1 MKKKIKTNYKDSE
14 MLRRYSDAFPS
25 FDVAEKIFLDI
36 KTKLKTT
43 PHPYCGWR
51 SSPNQNYETIYINKF
66 GLRSPDIDVA
76 NFKKKNY
83 CMILGGSV
91 AWGFGASKNEMTFS
105 YQLEKFFKINNI
117 DMNVIN
123 FAQNSMNS
131 HDELRSFISSV
142 DEVQP
147 KMVLSLSGINDLW
160 QLKEKFNKCSD
171 LLYDPI
177 NFFHWGQAMGVATE
191 KDYLKKY
198 IKLLVRCFRNR
209 KEIDKDFFQFTNVVN
224 PLKLFEHKVDVMKAY
239 CEYKKIKMVHVLQ
252 PNLFYKKKLSETE
265 KNYLNFWVLNSSNIF
280 DEKILK
286 AHFEKLKDTY
296 FNKNFATENSVFIDS
311 TQFFNEFESS
321 IFFDLSHVSD
331 KGYEIL
337 SKKIVETICLK
348 LLEKQ

>member
-14 MLRRYSDAFPS
+14 MLRWYSDAFPS

-198 IKLLVRCFRNR
+198 IKL
-209 KEIDKDFFQFTNVVN
+209 
-224 PLKLFEHKVDVMKAY
+224 
-239 CEYKKIKMVHVLQ
+239 
-252 PNLFYKKKLSETE
+252 
-265 KNYLNFWVLNSSNIF
+265 
-280 DEKILK
+280 
-286 AHFEKLKDTY
+286 
-296 FNKNFATENSVFIDS
+296 
-311 TQFFNEFESS
+311 
-321 IFFDLSHVSD
+321 
-331 KGYEIL
+331 
-337 SKKIVETICLK
+337 
-348 LLEKQ
+348 